1 MWKIWR
7 VIEAEWLG
15 GAIERGA
22 NFAWKN
28 IVETLKAEAFL
39 KTKKLEINIM
49 EDKFKNQSKSFSDW
63 KGARSLEL
71 WEIKDNLA
79 SKWIDI
85 SQLMANHSEYNK
97 TTMTWENL
105 FDVFL
110 IEKKDQIASCSDLTE
125 VEKLFQ
131 VWNDERLDYLKI
143 LIDDESNLKA
153 IAANEKLRNIMKAD
167 ISEDEKADQI
177 VDVLWKLDRNQEV
190 GIAWLGK
197 FASYSYRDILGWILQ
212 NYNFSGK
219 RNDWFRKLQVF
230 AKFNTA
236 EDKEVSHDWWW
247 WRQTSTFLK
256 NILNTS
262 SFNALPDADTY
273 RDIINN
279 ILNTHDWFD
288 EVDWLFKNI
297 DDVNT
302 ELQKYLENPV
312 AYWRNQVDAPR
323 VDRWG
328 KHFYSSLESSTEQER
343 SFVDSHRNSKL
354 DWDIRSKI
362 DLRDKEKWSEDYKD
376 VFERVRKLLPQD
388 KMNEIIQWFL
398 SDDDI
403 IFGDGWFNQ
412 LFWKEFPGQTMN
424 MVFEKVKDSIIN
436 FEHPADEYSVVRD
449 WFYWKLVS
457 KFDGNLIWFTWEL
470 AWFIRWQAWISAL
483 WLRKQYLERA
493 FWFSIKEV
501 EVKNWDPEIFYFSD
515 AEYPDTIYEYN
526 PLTWRIDAVL
536 WISMK
541 WEVINFWMSDW
552 KEKKFICEIP
562 KFDDLLGRVDVWD
575 LLDFSWERK
584 DNISDL
590 KEDIWTRIE
599 KYMQFSEWSVVETRN
614 KENNEIERMRNGIV
628 IWVKDLLW
636 IDKDSLSERDT
647 QDRPYYQIMSAVFRT
662 VEQENDKTRLEAL
675 NQFIWKFR
683 QLQEQWY
690 LSVDLNSVQDP
701 LLKFVVEKNK
711 GLTSSSWESFIK
723 DLETWWYMKRKSL
736 AFWSIMRLLISV
748 IDWEEK
754 LDVNKILELNQS
766 SLDSEKYLSFEREV
780 WSEYSKV
787 LENSNILWD
796 YASQLWDYQD
806 EVKFMSEISLK
817 A

>member
-1 MWKIWR
+1 M
-7 VIEAEWLG
+7 
-15 GAIERGA
+15 
-22 NFAWKN
+22 
-28 IVETLKAEAFL
+28 
-39 KTKKLEINIM
+39 
-49 EDKFKNQSKSFSDW
+49 
-63 KGARSLEL
+63 
-71 WEIKDNLA
+71 
-79 SKWIDI
+79 
-85 SQLMANHSEYNK
+85 
-97 TTMTWENL
+97 
-105 FDVFL
+105 
-110 IEKKDQIASCSDLTE
+110 
-125 VEKLFQ
+125 
-131 VWNDERLDYLKI
+131 
-143 LIDDESNLKA
+143 
-153 IAANEKLRNIMKAD
+153 
-167 ISEDEKADQI
+167 
-177 VDVLWKLDRNQEV
+177 
-190 GIAWLGK
+190 
-197 FASYSYRDILGWILQ
+197 
-212 NYNFSGK
+212 
-219 RNDWFRKLQVF
+219 
-230 AKFNTA
+230 
-236 EDKEVSHDWWW
+236 
-247 WRQTSTFLK
+247 K

-262 SFNALPDADTY
+262 SFNALPEADTY

-288 EVDWLFKNI
+288 EVDWLFKSI

-328 KHFYSSLESSTEQER
+328 KHFYSSLELSTEQER

-362 DLRDKEKWSEDYKD
+362 DLRDKEKWSEDYRD
-376 VFERVRKLLPQD
+376 VFERVWKLLPQD
-388 KMNEIIQWFL
+388 RMNEIIQSFL

-403 IFGDGWFNQ
+403 ILGDGWFNQ

-436 FEHPADEYSVVRD
+436 LEHPDDEYSVVRD

-457 KFDGNLIWFTWEL
+457 KFEGNLIWFTWEL
-470 AWFIRWQAWISAL
+470 AWFIREQAWISAL

-501 EVKNWDPEIFYFSD
+501 EVKNWSSDIFYFSD
-515 AEYPDTIYEYN
+515 AEYPDTVYEYN

-541 WEVINFWMSDW
+541 WEVINFWTSELE
-552 KEKKFICEIP
+552 EKKFICEIP
-562 KFDDLLGRVDVWD
+562 KFDDLVSRVDVWD

-584 DNISDL
+584 SNINDL

-599 KYMQFSEWSVVETRN
+599 KYMQFSEWAVVETRN

-636 IDKDSLSERDT
+636 IDKDRLSERDT

-662 VEQENDKTRLEAL
+662 VEQENDKSRLGAL

-683 QLQEQWY
+683 QIQEQWY
-690 LSVDLNSVQDP
+690 LSFDLNSLQDP
-701 LLKFVVEKNK
+701 LLRFVVEKNK
-711 GLTSSSWESFIK
+711 GLTVSSWESFIK
-723 DLETWWYMKRKSL
+723 DLDTWWYMKRKSL

-754 LDVNKILELNQS
+754 LDVNKIVELNQS
-766 SLDSEKYLSFEREV
+766 SLDSEKYLSFNWEV
-780 WSEYSKV
+780 GDMYMRMISWSASLMAFNEESEQFRQEV
-787 LENSNILWD
+787 ILW
-796 YASQLWDYQD
+796 
-806 EVKFMSEISLK
+806 ENIKHV
-817 A
+817 

>member
-1 MWKIWR
+1 MWKIWW
-7 VIEAEWLG
+7 VLEAERLG
-15 GAIERGA
+15 GIIESEAG
-22 NFAWKN
+22 FAWKKV
-28 IVETLKAEAFL
+28 IESLKVETFLKA
-39 KTKKLEINIM
+39 KKLQVDIM
-49 EDKFKNQSKSFSDW
+49 EDKFKSQSKSFSDW

-71 WEIKDNLA
+71 WEMKDNLA
-79 SKWIDI
+79 SKWIDL
-85 SQLMANHSEYNK
+85 SQLIENHSEYNK

-105 FDVFL
+105 FNVFL
-110 IEKKDQIASCSDLTE
+110 IEKKDQIASCSDLSE
-125 VEKLFQ
+125 VEELFQ
-131 VWNDERLDYLKI
+131 VWNEERLDYLKI
-143 LIDDESNLKA
+143 LIDDESNLEA

-167 ISEDEKADQI
+167 ISEDEKADQLK
-177 VDVLWKLDRNQEV
+177 DVLWKLDRNQEV

-197 FASYSYRDILGWILQ
+197 FANYSYWDILGWILQ

-230 AKFNTA
+230 AKFSTV

-262 SFNALPDADTY
+262 SFNALPEADTY

-279 ILNTHDWFD
+279 ILNTHDWYD
-288 EVDWLFKNI
+288 EIDWLYKNI
-297 DDVNT
+297 DDVNN
-302 ELQKYLENPV
+302 ELQKYLEDPV
-312 AYWRNQVDAPR
+312 AYWRNLIDAPR

-328 KHFYSSLESSTEQER
+328 KYFYSSFESSTEQER

-403 IFGDGWFNQ
+403 ILGDGWFNQ

-424 MVFEKVKDSIIN
+424 MFFEKVKDSIIN

-457 KFDGNLIWFTWEL
+457 KFEGNLIWFTWEL
-470 AWFIRWQAWISAL
+470 AWFIRGQAWISAL

-541 WEVINFWMSDW
+541 WEVINFWTSELE
-552 KEKKFICEIP
+552 EKKFICEIP
-562 KFDDLLGRVDVWD
+562 KFDDLVSRVDVWD

-584 DNISDL
+584 SNINDL

-780 WSEYSKV
+780 WSEYAKI